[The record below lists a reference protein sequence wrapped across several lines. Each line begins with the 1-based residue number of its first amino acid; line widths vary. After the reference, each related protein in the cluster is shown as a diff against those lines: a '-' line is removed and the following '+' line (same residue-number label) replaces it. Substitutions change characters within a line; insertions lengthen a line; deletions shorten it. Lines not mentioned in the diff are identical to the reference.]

1 MASFSPPLLR
11 HKDTRMIDR
20 KAGVLSQ
27 AMRSTGGCHDQPP
40 AACGAAEAPG
50 ERPVAVGM
58 DSPPA
63 RETGKEQ
70 EGRSEVTSG
79 RRPVI
84 SFESK
89 WGSDFDSGRPTAQS
103 RQETAAK
110 TAKKAKPV
118 RRSLLLAYVLWLV
131 LGILGAHRFYL
142 KRPGTALI
150 YVALFTIQLAL
161 PDHEIALW
169 AATFMFLFWIVDAFM
184 IPGMLRKLAPPERPA
199 KAEGIGPRNPVKASS
214 SSSSLKA
221 EDAIRLAAEL
231 GELAEAAGMEGLGT
245 TMKIGSQALAAA
257 TGKRL
262 DAGRRLWDEGAGT
275 PSRHEGDER
284 GHPSRKTD
292 SEAGAAQDVLA
303 AIEKLHA
310 LYQAGA
316 LDRDEFEREK
326 KELLRKL

>member
-1 MASFSPPLLR
+1 M
-11 HKDTRMIDR
+11 
-20 KAGVLSQ
+20 
-27 AMRSTGGCHDQPP
+27 
-40 AACGAAEAPG
+40 
-50 ERPVAVGM
+50 
-58 DSPPA
+58 
-63 RETGKEQ
+63 
-70 EGRSEVTSG
+70 TSG

-89 WGSDFDSGRPTAQS
+89 WGSDFDSGRPIAQS
-103 RQETAAK
+103 RQETPAK
-110 TAKKAKPV
+110 TAKKAEPV

-169 AATFMFLFWIVDAFM
+169 AATLMFLFWIVDAFM
-184 IPGMLRKLAPPERPA
+184 IPGMLRKLAPPARPV
-199 KAEGIGPRNPVKASS
+199 KAEGIGPRNPVEASSSSSSSPPS

-221 EDAIRLAAEL
+221 EDALRLAAEL

-245 TMKIGSQALAAA
+245 TMKVGSQALAAA

-262 DAGRRLWDEGAGT
+262 DAGRRPWDEGAGT

-284 GHPSRKTD
+284 GHPPRKTD